1 MSPDFTGMNY
11 PWVVLFQSCFENT
24 SSRSKK
30 KKCECDQEIPQSHT
44 ADQPMVPR
52 GRATEHLQ

>member
-1 MSPDFTGMNY
+1 MSPDFIGMNY
-11 PWVVLFQSCFENT
+11 SWVVLFQSCFENT
-24 SSRSKK
+24 SSPSQ

-44 ADQPMVPR
+44 ADQPTVPR